1 MRSVFWRSYL
11 ALGVVGLAIC
21 RLLPDGATRDA
32 VFVALGICAVAAATT
47 GLLFNRPYF
56 TPPWYA
62 LLAGMTLLVA
72 GGAAHSYQ
80 HTAPPAAAFDSS
92 FASLAGDVA
101 SLSGYLAVAAAL
113 VLFIHQRA
121 RVGDAGPIL
130 DAAIGAAGVGMVSL
144 VLLMEPFAGVPLARP
159 VERLIS
165 TPYPLLGA
173 FYLAAFTWLWL
184 VSGTRPLLLYLFGA
198 GLALLAICGTLQ
210 AAALLDGT
218 YGTGSITDYGQVMAY
233 TLWAAAALHPAMGG
247 SVAARPRG
255 GFQDRLTAHGFGLLA
270 AAPLLGPT
278 VFAFQYLRGE
288 PANVYVVLGGSAA
301 LCFLSLARLRGLAG
315 AAASAREQVHETIE
329 RERSHG
335 AWAAALVAAAD
346 RRAIEDAVRVAAR
359 TLVENV
365 SPAGGASVALG
376 SAREL
381 ASERRD
387 GISFG
392 DLPSAV
398 RDALLRGR
406 SISFGGSSRA
416 GEDFY
421 VPLLVGGRLGA

>member
-165 TPYPLLGA
+165 TPYPLLGGVLPRRLHVA
-173 FYLAAFTWLWL
+173 L
-184 VSGTRPLLLYLFGA
+184 A
-198 GLALLAICGTLQ
+198 GLRDT
-210 AAALLDGT
+210 
-218 YGTGSITDYGQVMAY
+218 
-233 TLWAAAALHPAMGG
+233 
-247 SVAARPRG
+247 
-255 GFQDRLTAHGFGLLA
+255 
-270 AAPLLGPT
+270 
-278 VFAFQYLRGE
+278 
-288 PANVYVVLGGSAA
+288 
-301 LCFLSLARLRGLAG
+301 
-315 AAASAREQVHETIE
+315 
-329 RERSHG
+329 
-335 AWAAALVAAAD
+335 ALVAVSL
-346 RRAIEDAVRVAAR
+346 RRGPGAAR
-359 TLVENV
+359 YLWHAA
-365 SPAGGASVALG
+365 SGGA
-376 SAREL
+376 
-381 ASERRD
+381 
-387 GISFG
+387 
-392 DLPSAV
+392 P
-398 RDALLRGR
+398 
-406 SISFGGSSRA
+406 
-416 GEDFY
+416 
-421 VPLLVGGRLGA
+421 